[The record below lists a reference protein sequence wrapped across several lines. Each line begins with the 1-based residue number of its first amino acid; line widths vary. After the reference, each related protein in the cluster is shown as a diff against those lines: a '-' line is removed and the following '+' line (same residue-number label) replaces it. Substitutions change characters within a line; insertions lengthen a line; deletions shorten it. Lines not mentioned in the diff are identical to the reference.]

1 MYTILGISSFTSK
14 KNGKSYLSLHCQ
26 SVNPMPSS
34 RGSGYE
40 VLQQLVSVDDVNF
53 DCSSLSIGD
62 IVTFFFNK
70 SGFLTLIQKYE

>member
-1 MYTILGISSFTSK
+1 MYTIIGISSFTSK

-40 VLQQLVSVDDVNF
+40 VLQQLVSVDDV
-53 DCSSLSIGD
+53 DVPSLSIGD
-62 IVTFFFNK
+62 TVTFFFNK